1 MQATQ
6 TRRRFLTTFSLA
18 GAAGVVRARPALA
31 ATESLETTSVR
42 LTRVPAICQAPQY
55 IAEELLRSDGFTDIR
70 YVDTP
75 TDAIASAVG
84 RGEADFGMAAAI
96 DHIQA
101 IDAGTPVVLLGGVHV
116 GCFELFGREGVRSI
130 VDLKGKSVGVDLL
143 GSPHQAFVAVMAAHV
158 GLDPVKDIRWV
169 TSADPKISP
178 FALFVEGK
186 VDAFLGFPPEPQD
199 LRARHIGHV
208 LVSTALDRPWSQ
220 YYCCM
225 LAGRS
230 DYVRK
235 YPVATKCVLRA
246 ILKAVDFCASEPAR
260 AAQLIVDRGF
270 APRYDYALQTLG
282 EVPYDK
288 WREYD
293 PEDTVRFYALR
304 LHEARLLKSTPQK
317 IISDG
322 TDWRFANELKRE
334 LKA

>member
-1 MQATQ
+1 MPNTQ
-6 TRRRFLTTFSLA
+6 TRRHFLTTLSLA
-18 GAAGVVRARPALA
+18 TAGLVRAAPALA
-31 ATESLETTSVR
+31 AADPLETTTVR

-70 YVDTP
+70 YVETP
-75 TDAIASAVG
+75 TDVIAPAVG

-101 IDAGTPVVLLGGVHV
+101 IDTGTPVVLLGGVHV
-116 GCFELFGREGVRSI
+116 GCFELFGQESVRSI
-130 VDLKGKSVGVDLL
+130 IDLKGKTVGVDLL

-158 GLDPVKDIRWV
+158 GLDPVKDIRCV

-178 FALFVEGK
+178 LALFVEGK

-208 LVSTALDRPWSQ
+208 LVSTALDRPWSM
-220 YYCCM
+220 YYCRM
-225 LAGRS
+225 LAGRK

-246 ILKAVDFCASEPAR
+246 ILKAADFCASELSR

-288 WREYD
+288 WRDYD

-304 LHEARLLKSTPQK
+304 LHEARLLKSSPQK
-317 IISDG
+317 IIADG